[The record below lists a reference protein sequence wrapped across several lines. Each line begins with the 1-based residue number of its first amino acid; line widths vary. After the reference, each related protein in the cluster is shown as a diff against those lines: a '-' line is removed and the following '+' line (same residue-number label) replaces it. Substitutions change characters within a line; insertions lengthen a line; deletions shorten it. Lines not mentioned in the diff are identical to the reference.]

1 MTSPG
6 TKSILL
12 DTGPINLASTQNWTL
27 IALDANSGGFTFE
40 LLQDQ

>member
-12 DTGPINLASTQNWTL
+12 DTGPINLTSLQNWTL
-27 IALDANSGGFTFE
+27 VALDGVSGGFSFE